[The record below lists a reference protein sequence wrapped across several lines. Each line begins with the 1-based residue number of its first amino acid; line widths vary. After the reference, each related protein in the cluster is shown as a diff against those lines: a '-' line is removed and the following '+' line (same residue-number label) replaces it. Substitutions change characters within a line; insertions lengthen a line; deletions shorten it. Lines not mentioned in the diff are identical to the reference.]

1 MIGKNSLDSVSDNDA
16 YDDFCHF
23 LTTVCGIVL
32 GENKQY
38 LIHSRLNKLMADNDI
53 VSLAE
58 LVEYLKKYPDSKLCI
73 SVVDAMTTNETS
85 WFRDTYP
92 YTFLAEKLLPDMCAA
107 RKNMRIWSAAAST
120 GQEAYSIS
128 IIISEFQEKYVGVMK
143 PVKIIAT
150 DISNTV
156 LSGAKEGVFD
166 QMTLNRGMSS
176 ERINKHF
183 EPHENMW
190 KLKDSIRQ
198 RIEFREFN
206 LLGSYTVLGKFDV
219 IFCRNVLIYF
229 STETKKDILSRIAGV
244 LNPRGYLI
252 MGGSESMANYSDSFD
267 VVRVKGGLVY
277 QLKE

>member
-1 MIGKNSLDSVSDNDA
+1 MIGKNSLDSISDNGA

-38 LIHSRLNKLMADNDI
+38 LVHSRLNKLMTDNDI
-53 VSLAE
+53 ASLTE
-58 LVEYLKKYPDSKLCI
+58 LVAYLKKYPDSKLCI
-73 SVVDAMTTNETS
+73 AVIDAMTTNETS
-85 WFRDTYP
+85 WFRDEYP
-92 YTFLAEKLLPDMCAA
+92 YFFLAEKLLPDMCTA
-107 RKNMRIWSAAAST
+107 RKSMRIWSAAAST

-128 IIISEFQEKYVGVMK
+128 IIVSEFQKKHTGMMM
-143 PVKIIAT
+143 PVNIIAT

-156 LSGAKEGVFD
+156 LSGAKEGAFD
-166 QMTLNRGMSS
+166 QMTLDRGMSS
-176 ERINKHF
+176 ERIKNHF
-183 EPHENMW
+183 EPYENMW
-190 KLKDSIRQ
+190 KLKDSIKR

-206 LLGSYTVLGKFDV
+206 LLGSYAALGKFDV

-252 MGGSESMANYSDSFD
+252 MGGSESIANYSDRFD
-267 VVRVKGGLVY
+267 VLRVKGGLVY